1 MPSGNIDQKM
11 ALSGLLSLH
20 RNIQRFPLE
29 LEKVDSDENLLVS
42 NNYQQTSKH
51 SQLGS
56 CFATNPANSKS
67 NTTRETNSR
76 TDRYGEK
83 KIGSVYAHHFLTVLM
98 NLLND
103 GIHKDKLSFL
113 PDGNLFIINRI
124 SFSCS
129 LMLRYFNISNFAVFT
144 RTLKRLGFIQVKQ
157 HALPDLSDNYFLL
170 YHPLFCKGDQEV
182 VHTETNQCHYFP
194 KIPIRNRASKALFR
208 HDQSSKNLYNVPNR
222 IYSSNQERK
231 LRTQCDDAHSVS
243 DGSLY
248 YTRMTK
254 FSRSAFLQ
262 DRGRRYVNSLT
273 KKHTGD
279 MRHTQNL
286 CHNAKSK
293 NANTSL
299 SQFEEWR
306 KIQDLTNDTVAAGIQ
321 CLLHDEDHTLDLLA
335 RRGHEIKSVQTA
347 IM

>member
-1 MPSGNIDQKM
+1 MPSGNMDLKM
-11 ALSGLLSLH
+11 ALSGLLSLR
-20 RNIQRFPLE
+20 RNSQRFPLE

-42 NNYQQTSKH
+42 NNYKQNSKK

-56 CFATNPANSKS
+56 CFATNSANSKS
-67 NTTRETNSR
+67 NITRENNFR

-103 GIHKDKLSFL
+103 GIHRDKLSFL
-113 PDGNLFIINRI
+113 PGGNLFIINRI

-129 LMLRYFNISNFAVFT
+129 LMPRYFNISNFATFA

-157 HALPDLSDNYFLL
+157 HALPDNYFLL
-170 YHPLFCKGDQEV
+170 CHPLFCKGEQEV
-182 VHTETNQCHYFP
+182 VHTKTNQCDYFP
-194 KIPIRNRASKALFR
+194 KIPHRKRAIKALFR
-208 HDQSSKNLYNVPNR
+208 HDQSSKKLYNAPNR
-222 IYSSNQERK
+222 IYSSNQEQE
-231 LRTQCDDAHSVS
+231 LRTQCDATYNVS

-254 FSRSAFLQ
+254 FSRPDFSQ
-262 DRGRRYVNSLT
+262 DGGHRYVNSLT
-273 KKHTGD
+273 KEDTGD
-279 MRHTQNL
+279 IRHTQNL

-293 NANTSL
+293 NANSSL
-299 SQFEEWR
+299 SQVEEWH